1 MPIIDG
7 RELRKAFSD
16 RMVLSDVTLTIRTGE
31 HVGLVG
37 DSGCGKSTLGRILAR
52 LDEPDHGEVSRRRGA
67 RIEYL
72 AQEPTFPSDHSVRQV
87 VIESLDAWNR
97 ASRRHEEV
105 TTAIADATGDTDA
118 LVAEQA
124 AAGEEVERLGG
135 WHRLHE
141 AEAVIGHLGIRDAN
155 RSIGSLSG
163 GEKRRVALARL
174 LVARPDLAILDEPTN
189 HLDVDSIEWL
199 ENHLRDDFP
208 GALLVIT
215 HDRYVLDAVCSRT
228 LELHHGALSSY
239 SGGYADYL
247 EAKAERQA
255 HAEKVESN
263 RQNFLR
269 RELAW
274 LRTSPKARSTKQK
287 ARIGRAT
294 AALEVG
300 SPREQRVVEM
310 RTESMRQGKTILR
323 TSGLTIER
331 GNRLLVDKLDIE
343 LRAGER
349 IGVVGANGT
358 GKTSLLLCLLGR
370 FGPDGGADAACESVV
385 RGEWEVGKNTRIGY
399 LDQGRDDL
407 DNEASV
413 REAVAGDSENLTL
426 GGQTMRVGSYLERFL
441 FDGPSQRKRIGV
453 LSGGERARV
462 CLARLLATPSNLLLL
477 DEPTN
482 DLDVSTLGALES
494 MLLEYAG
501 SALIVSHDRWFMDR
515 VATSILAFE
524 ADGKV
529 DLHRGG
535 YSDYRAKRSRESLA
549 LAAQARAARAA
560 SAPQQSRKGKPAKRL
575 SFAEQ
580 RELNGLIE
588 AIEIAESELAGLE
601 ARLADPGTYSHGKS
615 PKNPQVQDDV
625 SALTR
630 ERELAEQRVTQLTDR
645 WGELEAKKA
654 ALVEC

>member
-16 RMVLSDVTLTIRTGE
+16 RTVLSDVTLTIRTGE
-31 HVGLVG
+31 RVGLVG
-37 DSGCGKSTLGRILAR
+37 NSGCGKSTLGRILAR

-67 RIEYL
+67 KIEYL
-72 AQEPTFPSDHSVRQV
+72 AQEPTFPSDHSVRQI

-105 TTAIADATGDTDA
+105 TAAIADDAGDTNA
-118 LVAEQA
+118 LVDEQA
-124 AAGEEVERLGG
+124 AAGDEVERLGG

-141 AEAVIGHLGIRDAN
+141 AEAVIGHLGISDAS

-174 LVARPDLAILDEPTN
+174 LVAKPDLAILDEPTN

-199 ENHLRDDFP
+199 EKHLRDDFP
-208 GALLVIT
+208 GALLMIT
-215 HDRYVLDAVCSRT
+215 HDRYVLDAVCTRT
-228 LELHHGALSSY
+228 LELHDGQLSSY

-247 EAKAERQA
+247 EAKSERQA
-255 HAEKVESN
+255 HEERIESN

-287 ARIGRAT
+287 ARIGRAMT
-294 AALEVG
+294 ALEAE
-300 SPREQRVVEM
+300 SPREQRAVEL
-310 RTESMRQGKTILR
+310 RAESSRQGKTILR
-323 TSGLTIER
+323 ISGLTIER
-331 GNRLLVDKLDIE
+331 AGRLLIDKLDLE

-358 GKTSLLLCLLGR
+358 GKTSLLMCLLGR
-370 FGPDGGADAACESVV
+370 FGLDGTDDVACESVV
-385 RGEWEVGKNTRIGY
+385 RGEWDIGKNTRIGY

-407 DNEASV
+407 DNDASV
-413 REAVAGDSENLTL
+413 RDAVAGDRENLTL
-426 GGQTMRVGSYLERFL
+426 GGETLRVGSYLERFL
-441 FDGPSQRKRIGV
+441 FDGPSPRKRISV

-462 CLARLLATPSNLLLL
+462 CLARLLAAPSNLLLL

-529 DLHRGG
+529 DLHRGN
-535 YSDYRAKRSRESLA
+535 YSDYRDKQTRESLA
-549 LAAQARAARAA
+549 RTAQTRAARAPA
-560 SAPQQSRKGKPAKRL
+560 APQQHRKAKAAKKL

-580 RELNGLIE
+580 RELDGLIE
-588 AIEIAESELAGLE
+588 AIESAESDLAGLE
-601 ARLADPGTYSHGKS
+601 SQLADPNTYSQATPPVGPEDKI
-615 PKNPQVQDDV
+615 DV
-625 SALTR
+625 AQLTR
-630 ERELAEQRVTQLTDR
+630 ARERAVQRVAELTNR
-645 WGELEAKKA
+645 WEELEAKKA
-654 ALVEC
+654 TLTAP